1 MNHQATKD
9 AKKAPSQALKARAEA
24 ASREIVD
31 AALKIHRQ
39 LGPGLLESA
48 YEACLLHECKKRG
61 LSVASQVVV
70 PVEYDGIKLD
80 QAFRMDLLVE
90 ESLVVELKAV
100 EAVLPIHEAQIL
112 SYMKLAGCPLGLL
125 INFHVPLIKDGIRR
139 FIL

>member
-1 MNHQATKD
+1 MNHEG
-9 AKKAPSQALKARAEA
+9 AKVSKRAQSQDRKERSEA
-24 ASREIVD
+24 ASREVVD

-48 YEACLLHECKKRG
+48 YEACLIHECRKRG

-80 QAFRMDLLVE
+80 HAFRLDLLIE
-90 ESLVVELKAV
+90 ESLVVELKAA
-100 EAVLPIHEAQIL
+100 EAILPIHEAQIL
-112 SYMKLAGCPLGLL
+112 SYMKLTGCHLGLL
-125 INFHVPLIKDGIRR
+125 LNFHVPLMKDGIRR